1 MVVAG
6 LLRLRARFPK
16 LRMPKELIA
25 VYADPPASP
34 DDCLFAKMT
43 TCVSADLST
52 RITPC
57 QFGGEPDCANCGCV
71 ASAGLGAISRHRL
84 PGGLSVGAVFDA
96 SRRVG
101 NVFGRVTS
109 YRTEVLNAHLFESI
123 AELQALTMTW
133 LRIYNEERPHDSLG
147 RVPPLTFL
155 PRPTNSPRVY
165 LQSVYLT
172 GKLTLSVVHIGLT
185 PHSPKKAGRSGPGR
199 RYETPWLAISFIS
212 RSKVSISRRVS

>member
-1 MVVAG
+1 MHKILVSLYTPQLGEVSAERLEPEDREVVVAD

-16 LRMPKELIA
+16 LHMPKELIA

-57 QFGGEPDCANCGCV
+57 QFGGEPDCVNCGCV
-71 ASAGLGAISRHRL
+71 ASAGLEAISRHRL

-101 NVFGRVTS
+101 NVFGRVT
-109 YRTEVLNAHLFESI
+109 TVDA
-123 AELQALTMTW
+123 A
-133 LRIYNEERPHDSLG
+133 
-147 RVPPLTFL
+147 
-155 PRPTNSPRVY
+155 
-165 LQSVYLT
+165 
-172 GKLTLSVVHIGLT
+172 
-185 PHSPKKAGRSGPGR
+185 
-199 RYETPWLAISFIS
+199 
-212 RSKVSISRRVS
+212 